1 MKRIRTALAIAATL
15 GALTLSGCASNPD
28 LSGLEQGLAGLDGVN
43 GSLAYTTH
51 SGAPWNTQVVVL
63 LFVDDPSE
71 EGVVAATQAA
81 APVLADDPASA
92 GREVSV
98 YFIDGDRGDYAG
110 RSEAFRD
117 SVVITPE
124 LAQSLGVEMNGG
136 SERLPLSP
144 ADVRRL
150 ADGS

>member
-1 MKRIRTALAIAATL
+1 MKRIRTALAIAAAI
-15 GALTLSGCASNPD
+15 GALALTGCASNPD
-28 LSGLEQGLAGLDGVN
+28 VSGLEQNLNAIDGVS

-63 LFVDDPSE
+63 LFVDDPSDA
-71 EGVVAATQAA
+71 GVVAAAQAA

-92 GREVSV
+92 GREVSI
-98 YFIDGDRGDYAG
+98 YFIDGDRADYTG

-117 SVVITPE
+117 SVTITPE
-124 LAQSLGVEMNGG
+124 LAQSVGVTIPGG
-136 SERLPLSP
+136 TERLPLS
-144 ADVRRL
+144 AEDVRRI

>member
-1 MKRIRTALAIAATL
+1 MKRIRTALVIAAAIGT
-15 GALTLSGCASNPD
+15 LTLSGCASNPD
-28 LSGLEQGLAGLDGVN
+28 VTGLEQSLSEIDGVN

-63 LFVDDPSE
+63 LFVDDPTE
-71 EGVVAATQAA
+71 EGVVATTRAA
-81 APVLADDPASA
+81 APVLAEDPASA

-98 YFIDGDRGDYAG
+98 YFIDGERADYAG

-124 LAQSLGVEMNGG
+124 LAQSLGVELSGG

-144 ADVRRL
+144 DDVRRI